1 MKIKF
6 WLYRNY
12 WLTLPIFVV
21 VVLVLALLRFPVD
34 VKILSA
40 VLGGLLSFVYFV
52 QKQRLEETKLF
63 RYIFQECNKRYDCLN
78 GKLNKILRVEDA
90 KELSESE
97 RNTLDDYFNLCSEEY
112 LYFKQGYIYPDVWK
126 AWENGMK
133 TVFFSPRVKEYW
145 QSERESDSYYSLPL

>member
-63 RYIFQECNKRYDCLN
+63 RDIFQECNKRYDCLN
-78 GKLNKILRVEDA
+78 G
-90 KELSESE
+90 LS
-97 RNTLDDYFNLCSEEY
+97 L
-112 LYFKQGYIYPDVWK
+112 IHI
-126 AWENGMK
+126 
-133 TVFFSPRVKEYW
+133 
-145 QSERESDSYYSLPL
+145 